1 MASVRL
7 VEALAELARREEQL
21 EAISAEMEA
30 YRTSWEHLQD
40 QHRLLYAEY
49 VRRRKE
55 WKAEEASLQERARAA
70 ESAQMVATE
79 RAETAQRLIHA
90 LDGRSGADDDGGV
103 GRKNILA
110 QQVGAKAVGQVDIE
124 QREVERQR
132 LDHASRL
139 VERADGGHIG
149 VTLLQRGRHL
159 FAQERLILDHQH
171 AGTL

>member
-1 MASVRL
+1 MAAGLCSVQHERQNGGIDWFKEVIL
-7 VEALAELARREEQL
+7 RAVLDCLDRALY
-21 EAISAEMEA
+21 SA
-30 YRTSWEHLQD
+30 L
-40 QHRLLYAEY
+40 
-49 VRRRKE
+49 
-55 WKAEEASLQERARAA
+55 
-70 ESAQMVATE
+70 
-79 RAETAQRLIHA
+79 
-90 LDGRSGADDDGGV
+90 GGADDDGGV